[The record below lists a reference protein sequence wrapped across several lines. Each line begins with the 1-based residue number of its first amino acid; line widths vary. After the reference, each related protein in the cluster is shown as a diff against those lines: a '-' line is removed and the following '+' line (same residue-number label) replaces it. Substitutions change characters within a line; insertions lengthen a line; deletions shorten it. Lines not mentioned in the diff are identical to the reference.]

1 MKTTTFKSQYRKFRM
16 LTARFFSYWF
26 FIIFATLGVAI
37 AVMERFT
44 NYFGVDHLEPF
55 MILILSYAI
64 FVYIV
69 TERAKV
75 LDDIHDNLR
84 SAKAE
89 VYPTRESVYM
99 AVPLIIARAS
109 ADAQGRRRIFHAALH
124 GLGGKRLARPS
135 RPDPVF
141 EVFDGAIDRCVA
153 STGPGMWRVY
163 EIYNIPDEERLDV
176 LAELIGKRQG
186 AEGYEV
192 RAFARAE
199 GLPHLSP
206 LVIGDEDLL
215 IGGRRSPLLPG
226 EFGGPPAGPGSRPV
240 GDRVFLL
247 PLERPAHPDPQDG
260 DGGRPGRDRK
270 IPRGVPRIRTRGEF
284 TARGLKA
291 RMGRS
296 SAGKGT
302 SWTGPSPDP
311 GRRHP
316 VPRGGGRVA
325 FTPAR
330 RP

>member
-1 MKTTTFKSQYRKFRM
+1 MKTITFRSQYRKFRT

-44 NYFGVDHLEPF
+44 NVFQVEHLEPF

-64 FVYIV
+64 LVYIV

-75 LDDIHDNLR
+75 LDDIHENIR
-84 SAKAE
+84 SARAE

-109 ADAQGRRRIFHAALH
+109 PDAYGRRRIFNAALH
-124 GLGGKRLARPS
+124 GLGGKRIAKPS
-135 RPDPVF
+135 KPDPVF

-153 STGPGMWRVY
+153 SSGPGMWRVY
-163 EIYNIPDEERLDV
+163 EIYNIPDEERLDTLV
-176 LAELIGKRQG
+176 ELVGKRQG

-215 IGGRRSPLLPG
+215 
-226 EFGGPPAGPGSRPV
+226 V
-240 GDRVFLL
+240 GVD
-247 PLERPAHPDPQDG
+247 DP
-260 DGGRPGRDRK
+260 RYYRASSAVHLRGRDPVRLATEYFYSLWND
-270 IPRGVPRIRTRGEF
+270 PRIRVLKTETGVDWGEID
-284 TARGLKA
+284 ALRGLF
-291 RMGRS
+291 RESVREGE
-296 SAGKGT
+296 
-302 SWTGPSPDP
+302 SP
-311 GRRHP
+311 
-316 VPRGGGRVA
+316 
-325 FTPAR
+325 PAA
-330 RP
+330 

>member
-1 MKTTTFKSQYRKFRM
+1 MKTTTFRTQYRKFRM

-44 NYFGVDHLEPF
+44 NYFGIGHLEPF

-89 VYPTRESVYM
+89 VYPTRDSVYM

-124 GLGGKRLARPS
+124 GLGGKRLAKPS
-135 RPDPVF
+135 RQDPVF

-163 EIYNIPDEERLDV
+163 EIYNVPDEEKLDV
-176 LAELIGKRQG
+176 LAERVGKRQN

-192 RAFARAE
+192 RVFVRAE

-215 IGGRRSPLLPG
+215 IG
-226 EFGGPPAGPGSRPV
+226 V
-240 GDRVFLL
+240 D
-247 PLERPAHPDPQDG
+247 DP
-260 DGGRPGRDRK
+260 RYYRASSAVHLRGRDPVRLATEYFYSLWND
-270 IPRGVPRIRTRGEF
+270 PRIRILKRETGVDRDEIEKIRTEF
-284 TARGLKA
+284 RASEREGNPPLTACG
-291 RMGRS
+291 
-296 SAGKGT
+296 
-302 SWTGPSPDP
+302 SW
-311 GRRHP
+311 
-316 VPRGGGRVA
+316 
-325 FTPAR
+325 PA
-330 RP
+330 P